1 MTDLNIHQIDK
12 SNAVSPARL
21 PKMAARIVLR
31 GGCDDGDSGEAM
43 DVGIEMGE
51 QDPYDCSFDT
61 GMRFVSLV

>member
-1 MTDLNIHQIDK
+1 M
-12 SNAVSPARL
+12 SPARL